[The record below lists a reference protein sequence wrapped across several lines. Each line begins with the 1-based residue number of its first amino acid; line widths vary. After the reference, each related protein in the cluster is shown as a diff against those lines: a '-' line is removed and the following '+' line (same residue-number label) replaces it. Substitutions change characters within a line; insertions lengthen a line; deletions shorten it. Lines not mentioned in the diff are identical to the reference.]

1 MTCHQ
6 LQRSDRGGYPEP
18 IGLDHFFCHIMHLSH
33 VIPEDHVVPKNNVFW
48 IIFHALSSYGS
59 SPPLGLGT
67 GFSGGF
73 LTLDSIHRFSRYASF
88 SHDSWA
94 LSSHA
99 FDTLIFLLAYTACH
113 VMHLSHMILEDSN
126 DSDPPGGLLGRIL
139 GVMHLSH
146 MILEDSHNS
155 DPPGGLLGR
164 ILGVMHLSHMILEDS
179 HDSDPPDGLLGR
191 ILGVMHLS
199 HVILEEFHDFDPPV
213 GPLGRIF
220 GTLMALFWR
229 ILALILLL
237 ILLGEF
243 WAHLWHVLGAFWA
256 HCHGKFH
263 CFLVPFINFSKS
275 TLSTWR

>member
-1 MTCHQ
+1 M
-6 LQRSDRGGYPEP
+6 
-18 IGLDHFFCHIMHLSH
+18 
-33 VIPEDHVVPKNNVFW
+33 VPKNNVFW

-113 VMHLSHMILEDSN
+113 IMHLSHMILEDSN
-126 DSDPPGGLLGRIL
+126 D
-139 GVMHLSH
+139 
-146 MILEDSHNS
+146 S

-220 GTLMALFWR
+220 GTLMALVWR

>member
-1 MTCHQ
+1 M
-6 LQRSDRGGYPEP
+6 
-18 IGLDHFFCHIMHLSH
+18 
-33 VIPEDHVVPKNNVFW
+33 VPKNNVFW

-146 MILEDSHNS
+146 MILEDSH
-155 DPPGGLLGR
+155 
-164 ILGVMHLSHMILEDS
+164 DS
-179 HDSDPPDGLLGR
+179 
-191 ILGVMHLS
+191 
-199 HVILEEFHDFDPPV
+199 DPPV

-220 GTLMALFWR
+220 GTFMALLWR
-229 ILALILLL
+229 IFGTDPPVGPFGRIVGTLSWKSSI
-237 ILLGEF
+237 
-243 WAHLWHVLGAFWA
+243 VS
-256 HCHGKFH
+256 
-263 CFLVPFINFSKS
+263 LVPSSLPFGFPSCLPVLSFSLSISLVRNFA
-275 TLSTWR
+275 